1 LITAALQVNQG
12 NDMNEVQAQI
22 QALAAVESLTSDI
35 DALYVLDAQAKLLTD
50 KVKHLKEYIANAH
63 GEGTH
68 KGELHSVTVALVS
81 VKGSVDWEALCAKHG
96 ISADEQD
103 SFRKPA
109 RADIRVSPKK

>member
-1 LITAALQVNQG
+1 
-12 NDMNEVQAQI
+12 MNTVATEI
-22 QALAAVESLTSDI
+22 QALATIASLSSDI
-35 DALYVLDAQAKLLTD
+35 DALFVLDQQVKLLTD

-96 ISADEQD
+96 ITADEQE
-103 SFRKPA
+103 SFRKA
-109 RADIRVSPKK
+109 GRADIRVSPKK